1 MTTTST
7 WTVTGMTCDHCV
19 RAVTEEV
26 SGVGGVTSVQVDLTS
41 GRLVVESDGPIDAAA
56 LVAAVDEAGYEVA
69 S

>member
-1 MTTTST
+1 MSTTTT

-26 SGVGGVTSVQVDLTS
+26 GEVGGVTSVQVDLGT

-56 LVAAVDEAGYEVA
+56 LVAAVDEAGYQVA
-69 S
+69 P